1 MICLFR
7 SAGRY
12 AVSCKLIGIMA
23 IIINVYFLIGG
34 LYLSQ
39 AGISPVIT
47 LVSLAGGII
56 LLVTGIVF
64 YKILRSDED

>member
-1 MICLFR
+1 
-7 SAGRY
+7 
-12 AVSCKLIGIMA
+12 MA
-23 IIINVYFLIGG
+23 IIISVYFLIGG
-34 LYLSQ
+34 FYLPQ
-39 AGISPVIT
+39 AGISPAIT

>member
-1 MICLFR
+1 
-7 SAGRY
+7 
-12 AVSCKLIGIMA
+12 MA
-23 IIINVYFLIGG
+23 IIISVYFLIGG
-34 LYLSQ
+34 LYLPQ